1 MVTFTTADYLKLTDG
16 ARFNAIPDAAA
27 DALLSAAPV
36 AAFGFLGSSPGAI
49 TVQGSH
55 FAVAPGK
62 EIALVGGNITVEQ
75 GTLDNG
81 TVQAAQL
88 SAPSGRIHLA
98 SAASPG
104 EILADPVMQASTPGQ
119 LFGTIQ
125 ISQHSVLD
133 VSGDV
138 GGTVQIRGGQ
148 FILDNSTISANT
160 TGSATGSG
168 SNRGEVTISASTVLL
183 ENGAAIQSES
193 TTGNA
198 GSITIQG
205 VDGEGSAAS
214 AVSLDNA
221 IISATV
227 SGGSAAGV
235 PADIRITGENVT
247 LSNGT
252 HISANTSSAAPAG
265 NIAFNVGTLNT
276 KAGPNRLLINQ
287 NAPISDPADKPPD
300 PNFPTGVLIESNSTS
315 ATADAGKA
323 GSVTIQGVKGL
334 GAAANSVTLDD
345 ATIATTISA
354 GAAGTTPGSINIVA
368 DSVALSNNAVLLSIS
383 NGEAPAG
390 HITLDVDTL
399 RANVNPDGT
408 LMTGGAVFISSAN
421 TTFTSNGGPAGN
433 ITISGTRPGPTD
445 TATAVELNNVLLNT
459 QLGPFARVQ
468 DESPALGPPPPP
480 NPAGVTITA
489 QSLALSNGTTIVANT
504 GDTRPAGSITFNVET
519 LRSNVAPDGTPI
531 KGVDGVFILSSSAS
545 RLPSAGAAGAIS
557 ISGPAPETT
566 DAAKFVGLD
575 KTWINSV
582 AIGGIPATPHSG
594 ITITADT
601 VALTSE
607 TGSAQFNDNYGE
619 AGINASSI
627 GGAPAGN
634 IAFNVNTLRAN
645 TNPDGSPMEK
655 GYVFIS
661 TTNNSVDGTGGP
673 AGTMSISGVR
683 PEATDAA
690 HSVTLHN
697 MAINNFVSRGTPN
710 APASATTITADALV
724 ITGKNL
730 TDRLGQR
737 TGLFATSD
745 GSAPAGNIALNVG
758 SLTAHNAMFSSS
770 STSGLADAGRAGSV
784 MIQGVGGTGTM
795 PAAVT
800 LDHSVVATEAKA
812 GAGGAIALSGESVT
826 VENAGIVSSK
836 SSGTGP
842 NARGG
847 NITISGNQSVNLNT
861 GGTITA
867 SSTGSGDAGN
877 ITIHAGNQFLSQHGS
892 ITTESTQASGG
903 NVTIIANELVYLS
916 DGQINASVH
925 GATTTTGG
933 NIVIDPNFVILQ
945 NSQILAQATQGQGG
959 NISITANTFLSDN
972 LSLVS
977 ASSESGVNGTV
988 SVQSPISQAG
998 GKIVP
1003 LSRST
1008 LEATALLSQRCAA
1021 LGDGQYS
1028 SFVVVGREALP
1039 IAPGGWLASPLM
1051 VAASE
1056 SIPATQLHDLP
1067 ESSSSLL
1074 GMNGDEV
1081 VSIRRVSSSIFA
1093 SNLLSTDFLIGC
1105 GS

>member
-1 MVTFTTADYLKLTDG
+1 M
-16 ARFNAIPDAAA
+16 
-27 DALLSAAPV
+27 
-36 AAFGFLGSSPGAI
+36 
-49 TVQGSH
+49 QGSH

-104 EILADPVMQASTPGQ
+104 EILADPVGQAASTPGQ

-214 AVSLDNA
+214 AVSLDNVT
-221 IISATV
+221 ISATV
-227 SGGSAAGV
+227 SGGSAASV

-265 NIAFNVGTLNT
+265 NITFNVGTLNT

-287 NAPISDPADKPPD
+287 DAPISDPADKPPD

-323 GSVTIQGVKGL
+323 GNVTIQGVKGL

-433 ITISGTRPGPTD
+433 ITISGTRPGSAD

-504 GDTRPAGSITFNVET
+504 GDTRPAGTIRFNVET
-519 LRSNVAPDGTPI
+519 LRSNVAPDGTP
-531 KGVDGVFILSSSAS
+531 
-545 RLPSAGAAGAIS
+545 
-557 ISGPAPETT
+557 
-566 DAAKFVGLD
+566 
-575 KTWINSV
+575 
-582 AIGGIPATPHSG
+582 H
-594 ITITADT
+594 
-601 VALTSE
+601 
-607 TGSAQFNDNYGE
+607 
-619 AGINASSI
+619 
-627 GGAPAGN
+627 
-634 IAFNVNTLRAN
+634 
-645 TNPDGSPMEK
+645 
-655 GYVFIS
+655 
-661 TTNNSVDGTGGP
+661 
-673 AGTMSISGVR
+673 
-683 PEATDAA
+683 
-690 HSVTLHN
+690 
-697 MAINNFVSRGTPN
+697 
-710 APASATTITADALV
+710 
-724 ITGKNL
+724 
-730 TDRLGQR
+730 
-737 TGLFATSD
+737 
-745 GSAPAGNIALNVG
+745 
-758 SLTAHNAMFSSS
+758 
-770 STSGLADAGRAGSV
+770 
-784 MIQGVGGTGTM
+784 
-795 PAAVT
+795 
-800 LDHSVVATEAKA
+800 
-812 GAGGAIALSGESVT
+812 
-826 VENAGIVSSK
+826 
-836 SSGTGP
+836 
-842 NARGG
+842 
-847 NITISGNQSVNLNT
+847 
-861 GGTITA
+861 
-867 SSTGSGDAGN
+867 
-877 ITIHAGNQFLSQHGS
+877 
-892 ITTESTQASGG
+892 
-903 NVTIIANELVYLS
+903 
-916 DGQINASVH
+916 
-925 GATTTTGG
+925 
-933 NIVIDPNFVILQ
+933 
-945 NSQILAQATQGQGG
+945 
-959 NISITANTFLSDN
+959 
-972 LSLVS
+972 
-977 ASSESGVNGTV
+977 
-988 SVQSPISQAG
+988 
-998 GKIVP
+998 
-1003 LSRST
+1003 
-1008 LEATALLSQRCAA
+1008 
-1021 LGDGQYS
+1021 
-1028 SFVVVGREALP
+1028 
-1039 IAPGGWLASPLM
+1039 
-1051 VAASE
+1051 
-1056 SIPATQLHDLP
+1056 
-1067 ESSSSLL
+1067 
-1074 GMNGDEV
+1074 
-1081 VSIRRVSSSIFA
+1081 
-1093 SNLLSTDFLIGC
+1093 
-1105 GS
+1105 